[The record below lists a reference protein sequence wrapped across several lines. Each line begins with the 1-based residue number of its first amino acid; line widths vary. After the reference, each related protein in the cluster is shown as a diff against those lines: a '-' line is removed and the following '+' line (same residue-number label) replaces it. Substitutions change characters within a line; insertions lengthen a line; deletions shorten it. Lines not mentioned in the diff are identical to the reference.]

1 MLHEHT
7 VLTTDHL
14 ARLGFTSLRTAQQ
27 RLQLLHRLGV
37 LDRFQPYRP
46 SGSAPLHH
54 LLGPVGA
61 RILAAEEGLDT
72 AALGY
77 RRQRILAVAHR
88 LSLGHDIGVATS
100 IIDLA
105 THPDLRLTRWWS
117 AARCAR
123 LYGHHTRPD
132 AYLTLTTHPPTGSPP
147 GMPRGWVGWWE
158 MFYEYDTGTE
168 NLTTLAAKLA
178 GYHRLAAATGIRTP
192 VGFWITRP
200 RREPHARQAL
210 AGAHHALPHPQLLT
224 VLTGT
229 PQPDLHTPRPRHAPR
244 AARGRPDR
252 SRSRVAAPA
261 PPSPPPGG
269 GRWTLTE
276 LAAVTATADSR
287 GRAPLPE
294 PEPGGEA
301 VGARH
306 GRPRRAARPR
316 PLPATRAAQRPPGH
330 STRAPGRPH
339 TGSSP
344 ATARHQCSGPRGP
357 TRGGN
362 PVRHHACPTMNGA
375 GPRPRPFSPCRSSWS
390 WSSFSSPRLQCPG

>member
-14 ARLGFTSLRTAQQ
+14 ARLGFSSLRTAQQ

-61 RILAAEEGLDT
+61 RILAAEEGLDV

-105 THPDLRLTRWWS
+105 THPDLRLNRWWS

-132 AYLTLTTHPPTGSPP
+132 AYLTLTTEAPTGSPP
-147 GMPRGWVGWWE
+147 VTSAGSAGWWE

-168 NLTTLAAKLA
+168 DLTTLAAKLA
-178 GYHRLAAATGIRTP
+178 GYHRLAAATGIPTP

-210 AGAHHALPHPQLLT
+210 AGAHQALPHPQLLI

-229 PQPDLHTPRPRHAPR
+229 PQPDLHALEPADRLATVRIDETAAGAVWLPLHPTPT
-244 AARGRPDR
+244 PDT
-252 SRSRVAAPA
+252 PA
-261 PPSPPPGG
+261 
-269 GRWTLTE
+269 W
-276 LAAVTATADSR
+276 
-287 GRAPLPE
+287 
-294 PEPGGEA
+294 A
-301 VGARH
+301 VGRSPNS
-306 GRPRRAARPR
+306 PR
-316 PLPATRAAQRPPGH
+316 QPG
-330 STRAPGRPH
+330 AV
-339 TGSSP
+339 
-344 ATARHQCSGPRGP
+344 A
-357 TRGGN
+357 
-362 PVRHHACPTMNGA
+362 VACPTPIRATPGTSARAA
-375 GPRPRPFSPCRSSWS
+375 GSNSLPRIPTHHDQTPKSTSTAPRPPWRSACSTGDQAPHHQGLTRPGPSR
-390 WSSFSSPRLQCPG
+390 RLGR